1 MMKNEKKILDAE
13 GIMQLLPHR
22 HPFLLIDKIIDY
34 ELGKWITAIK
44 EVSID
49 ESYFEGHFPN
59 KPIMPGVLIVES
71 MAQAGGVLGHL
82 TVGDAHPKLIYYLVG
97 VEKARFRCPVIP
109 GDRLVINVNVD
120 RILKG
125 TWCYSSKVSVG
136 TTVVAEAQF
145 MCSQSTDNK

>member
-1 MMKNEKKILDAE
+1 MSLENGLQQKIKKKD
-13 GIMQLLPHR
+13 Q
-22 HPFLLIDKIIDY
+22 
-34 ELGKWITAIK
+34 
-44 EVSID
+44 
-49 ESYFEGHFPN
+49 YFKGHFPN

-109 GDRLVINVNVD
+109 GDQLVINVNVD

-125 TWCYSSKVSVG
+125 TWCYSSKVSVDAA
-136 TTVVAEAQF
+136 VVAEAQF
-145 MCSQSTDNK
+145 MCSQSVDNK

>member
-1 MMKNEKKILDAE
+1 MKNEKKILDAE

-44 EVSID
+44 DVSID
-49 ESYFEGHFPN
+49 EPYFEGHFPN
-59 KPIMPGVLIVES
+59 KPIVPGVLIVES

-82 TVGDAHPKLIYYLVG
+82 TVGDTHPKLIYYLVG

-136 TTVVAEAQF
+136 ATVVAEAQF